1 MDSIFQDFR
10 YAVRTLSKSPGLALL
25 AVLCMGLGI
34 AAVTTMFS
42 TAEAFTFR
50 PLPQVHDASRVVHVW
65 EALADAPRRND
76 AVSPAA
82 LQDIRRLPVFSGVL
96 SVRFWT
102 ANITGGDVPEQV
114 RGARMTV
121 NSLRVLERKPVL
133 GRDLTEGDDAP
144 GADHVVLLGYGLWQ
158 RRFGG
163 DSGIVGRAVWLN
175 GEAYRVAGVMPP
187 DFAFPVGVQ
196 LWAPLALTAGEW
208 ADRSRH
214 GSMFSLARLAP
225 GVGER
230 QAEAAVT
237 ALGTRLAS
245 AYPGTNAGWTVN
257 AEPAEQYFGA
267 GPRPFMVVLLATG
280 AFVLLI
286 ACANVANLLL
296 ARATGR
302 RRELAVRVALGAS
315 RARIVRQQ
323 LVESLIIA
331 LGGGALGV
339 VATLWGLRSEG
350 ASVPIEVRA
359 YIPGFG
365 ELHLDARAL
374 VVAAATTVV
383 AGLLFGL
390 FPAFTAAR
398 VDVQSSLKEGA
409 RGEVGGAHTGRL
421 RGGLVVAEVA
431 LALLLLV
438 GAAQTADTF
447 RRLALTD
454 PGFRSGGVLTLA
466 VTLPAADYPKDSAVV
481 QFFRDLQDRIAAL
494 PGVERV
500 GATTV
505 LPLSWS
511 EDRRGFEVEGRPLR
525 RREDAPLV
533 GVRLVSPGYLEALR
547 VPLVRGRLLTAG
559 DRMGEAPV
567 AVVSEAAA
575 RMLWPGEDAVGKRF
589 RPDTGQWVEVVGVV
603 RNVRANPLMGGETNA
618 VTYLS
623 ALQRPARTV
632 TFVVAG
638 PGDPNG
644 LVQPIQRVINTL
656 DSRLAA
662 GDVLPMPRVILSTLS
677 PQSATAQMLVLS
689 ALVALIMACV
699 GIYGVMAYSVS
710 RRTQEIGVRMAL
722 GATPAGVQ
730 RLVLGS
736 ALRLAAIGV
745 AIGLAGAVAMG
756 SALQAILVGSRAS
769 DPVVLAG
776 VALAIAAV
784 TVVASYVPA
793 RRATRVDPMAALR
806 AE

>member
-1 MDSIFQDFR
+1 MDSIFQDIR
-10 YAVRTLSKSPGLALL
+10 YAIRALRKSPGLALL

-50 PLPQVHDASRVVHVW
+50 PLPQVHDPARLMHVW
-65 EALADAPRRND
+65 ETMVAAPRRND
-76 AVSPAA
+76 GMSPAA
-82 LQDIRRLPVFSGVL
+82 LRDARRLPVFSGVMA
-96 SVRFWT
+96 VRWWN
-102 ANITGGDVPEQV
+102 ANITGVDLPEQV

-121 NSLRVLERKPVL
+121 NALRVMERKPIL
-133 GRDLTEGDDAP
+133 GHDFSEADDAP

-163 DSGIVGRAVWLN
+163 DSGIVGRTVWVN
-175 GEAYRVAGVMPP
+175 GEGYRVAGVMPP
-187 DFAFPVGVQ
+187 DFSMPVGVQ
-196 LWAPLALTAGEW
+196 LWAPLAPSPDEW
-208 ADRSRH
+208 ADRANR
-214 GSMFSLARLAP
+214 SMFALARLAP
-225 GVGER
+225 GVSDRE
-230 QAEAAVT
+230 AEAAMA
-237 ALGTRLAS
+237 ALGARLAS
-245 AYPGTNAGWTVN
+245 DHPAASAGWTMN
-257 AEPAEQYFGA
+257 AEPAERFFGA

-323 LVESLIIA
+323 LIESLIIA
-331 LGGGALGV
+331 FGGGVLGV
-339 VATLWGLRSEG
+339 IGTLWGLRSEAG
-350 ASVPIEVRA
+350 SVPIEVRA

-374 VVAAATTVV
+374 VVAAATTVA

-438 GAAQTADTF
+438 GAAQTVDTF

-454 PGFRSGGVLTLA
+454 PGFRSSGVLTLA
-466 VTLPAADYPKDSAVV
+466 VTLPAADYPKDSSVV
-481 QFFRDLQDRIAAL
+481 QFYQNLEDRIARL

-500 GATTV
+500 GTTTV
-505 LPLSWS
+505 LPLSWT

-533 GVRLVSPGYLEALR
+533 GVRLVSPGYLEGLR

-559 DRMGEAPV
+559 DRMDQTPV

-575 RMLWPGEDAVGKRF
+575 QLLWPGEDAVGKRF
-589 RPDTGQWVEVVGVV
+589 RPDTGQWVEVAGIV
-603 RNVRANPLMGGETNA
+603 RNVRANPLIGGETNA
-618 VTYLS
+618 VAYLS

-632 TFVVAG
+632 TVVVTG
-638 PGDPNG
+638 PGDPNA
-644 LVQPIQRVINTL
+644 LVQPIQHAINTL

-677 PQSATAQMLVLS
+677 PQSATAQMLLLS
-689 ALVALIMACV
+689 ALVALVMACV

-710 RRTQEIGVRMAL
+710 RRTQEIGVRVAL

-745 AIGLAGAVAMG
+745 AIGLVGTVAMG
-756 SALQAILVGSRAS
+756 SALQAILVGSKAT

-776 VALAIAAV
+776 VALVIAAV
-784 TVVASYVPA
+784 TVVSSALPA
-793 RRATRVDPMAALR
+793 HRATRVDPMDALR